1 MKKLN
6 YPSDGNYSKNGTT
19 ESSKETSRGRVRLF
33 KINDKPVAYFI
44 GTEGKMTKDDL
55 TKDQVKLIQN
65 FFAKSHITYTG
76 KVKQEEIQNISD

>member
-1 MKKLN
+1 MNKRN
-6 YPSDGNYSKNGTT
+6 HQS

-44 GTEGKMTKDDL
+44 GTEGKMTKDEL
-55 TKDQVKLIQN
+55 TKDQIKLIQN

>member
-1 MKKLN
+1 
-6 YPSDGNYSKNGTT
+6 
-19 ESSKETSRGRVRLF
+19 
-33 KINDKPVAYFI
+33 
-44 GTEGKMTKDDL
+44 MTKDDL